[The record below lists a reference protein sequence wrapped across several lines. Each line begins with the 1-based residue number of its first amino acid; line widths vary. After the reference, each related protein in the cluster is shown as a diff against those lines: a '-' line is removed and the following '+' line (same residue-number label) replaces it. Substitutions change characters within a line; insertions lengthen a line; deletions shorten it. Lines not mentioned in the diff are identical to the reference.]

1 MKTKRK
7 LMPKDV
13 VMGNVGEP
21 KIVGVTGSC
30 VSHVGEGSRPSVP
43 AGSQLECL
51 VGRVV
56 DGRHMGNINDV
67 GLCSA
72 GNLIDDVGCSFHVD
86 EFIGTRGLQTLVAS
100 SSANRKRTRDVMS
113 KTTTSNVGSSS
124 SSTRRRLHSGRHSAN
139 TSVSNDDSVFL
150 TDTSNVHTNDYSLR
164 GNRTGPPLEYKDV
177 EKCYHSCEHCGARFW
192 SCCTAHIPNIS
203 TITAFATGSSL
214 YGEHTGVQPEN
225 EVDNRM
231 AHFSGDNSGLCRDIV
246 EAMGLLGDDKEWETT
261 LIEASSTATP
271 PELRTLLALT
281 FTHCQVSNPSAL
293 WWRTRNFMSNDI
305 PYVASISLVTKN
317 TLLATLLKETDL
329 IVWDESSMNDRQ
341 CFETLD
347 RTLRDILDT
356 PTKLFGGKP
365 IMLGGDFKQT
375 LPKICA
381 SPKELY
387 QTQKKEV
394 STFAEMLL
402 NVGDGTL
409 DDENGVTKLINFICD
424 EHTLLHPTAKDLQDK
439 AIVCPKNAPV
449 DVINTK
455 IMNMLLGHNT
465 TYISN
470 DEAMPYGHDGGEVN
484 SYTQPNT

>member
-7 LMPKDV
+7 LVPKDV

-21 KIVGVTGSC
+21 QIVGVTGSC

-56 DGRHMGNINDV
+56 DGRDMGNINDV

-72 GNLIDDVGCSFHVD
+72 SNVIDDVGCSFHVD

-139 TSVSNDDSVFL
+139 TCVSNDDSVFL

-164 GNRTGPPLEYKDV
+164 GNRTCPPLEYKDV
-177 EKCYHSCEHCGARFW
+177 EKCDHSCEHCGARFW
-192 SCCTAHIPNIS
+192 PTATCQQAPSILHGIIVPLL
-203 TITAFATGSSL
+203 FV
-214 YGEHTGVQPEN
+214 YGEDGYSKYMKMDWKAFSAIYGPLFVLLNKVESITYAIIKMISEMTTYMVFMTPSDAKILTVPTVVEGSFCHSPLQVVPVILDFPGVTTA
-225 EVDNRM
+225 DR
-231 AHFSGDNSGLCRDIV
+231 ADIV
-246 EAMGLLGDDKEWETT
+246 DCVFEMKIHQFVKYLRDRKTFLWKTIIYALRVEGKIVLSVSSSGIASLL
-261 LIEASSTATP
+261 L
-271 PELRTLLALT
+271 
-281 FTHCQVSNPSAL
+281 PS
-293 WWRTRNFMSNDI
+293 
-305 PYVASISLVTKN
+305 
-317 TLLATLLKETDL
+317 DL
-329 IVWDESSMNDRQ
+329 IVWDESPMNDQQ

-365 IMLGGDFKQT
+365 IMLGGDFRQT
-375 LPKICA
+375 LPALCFDGKYA
-381 SPKELY
+381 SHPRNFIRHR
-387 QTQKKEV
+387 KKEV
-394 STFAEMLL
+394 STFAERLL

-409 DDENGVTKLINFICD
+409 GVSDDTD
-424 EHTLLHPTAKDLQDK
+424 PA
-439 AIVCPKNAPV
+439 
-449 DVINTK
+449 NTSW
-455 IMNMLLGHNT
+455 IE
-465 TYISN
+465 IPS
-470 DEAMPYGHDGGEVN
+470 
-484 SYTQPNT
+484 